1 MSRLLRFGTDQAA
14 SPVVQ
19 PTCLLCSFVIL
30 DCLTS
35 GHANDG
41 KSGKRRIFEA
51 GVGLRSHL
59 NLASNSLHPDF
70 IGQKTLE
77 GKLGTS
83 SICQR
88 GKGTEVEVGSADSAA
103 WDQSTHVQAGAAE
116 PGPRRFHHAHAVPK
130 LNVGPI
136 ASMLHWRGH
145 YPSWKLN
152 VKCS

>member
-14 SPVVQ
+14 SPVIQ

-116 PGPRRFHHAHAVPK
+116 PETIPPCTRSAQ
-130 LNVGPI
+130 
-136 ASMLHWRGH
+136 
-145 YPSWKLN
+145 
-152 VKCS
+152 VKCGTHCQHVTLERPLSLLEAQCQV